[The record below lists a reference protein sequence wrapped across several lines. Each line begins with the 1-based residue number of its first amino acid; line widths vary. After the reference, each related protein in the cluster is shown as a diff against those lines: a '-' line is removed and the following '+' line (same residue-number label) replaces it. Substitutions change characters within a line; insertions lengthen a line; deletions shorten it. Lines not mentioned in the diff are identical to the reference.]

1 MPRKKLEPAAAEHS
15 PPVRNRVKSL
25 RVQQGLS
32 QQELARAGGVTRQT
46 ISNIEGGLFVP
57 SVAVAMRLARALG
70 CRVEDLFW
78 LEETY
83 GEVEAL
89 WPRYLPDDAD
99 RSSPAA
105 GRSSPGAPGRYLPDH
120 PSRRW
125 QDRPIP
131 VTLARVGPQW
141 VAHPLVGT
149 QAFQVE
155 LVPADGLGQPGSGF
169 GRVRVQLLEDPES
182 LSQTVV
188 VAGCA
193 PVLSMWAKAA
203 ERRWPGLR
211 VLSRYANSEEALGRL
226 ARGEIHVAGVH
237 LYDPATGEFNSPFV
251 RRLLTGADA
260 VLITLGTW
268 EEGLVVRPGNPLAL
282 RRAAD
287 LARSGVK
294 VVNREPG
301 AGSRAL
307 LEAALL
313 EEGVPPERVAGFDRV
328 VLSHHEVAR
337 AVASGQAD
345 AGVSSRGVASLFGL
359 DFVPWRQVR
368 YDLVVLKAYLDDPPV
383 RQLLSTLM
391 DRRVRWQL
399 KTLGGYD
406 TATTG
411 DVVAEIAGHAAG

>member
-1 MPRKKLEPAAAEHS
+1 MPEERSEPTDAERS
-15 PPVRNRVKSL
+15 PPLRNRVKSL
-25 RVQQGLS
+25 RTQQGLS
-32 QQELARAGGVTRQT
+32 QQELARAAGVTRQT
-46 ISNIEGGLFVP
+46 ISNIEVGLYVP

-78 LEETY
+78 LEDSY
-83 GEVEAL
+83 GEVEAA
-89 WPRYLPDDAD
+89 WTRASPDD
-99 RSSPAA
+99 
-105 GRSSPGAPGRYLPDH
+105 PGQT
-120 PSRRW
+120 W
-125 QDRPIP
+125 QGRPIP

-141 VAHPLVGT
+141 VAHPLTGPE
-149 QAFQVE
+149 AFQVE
-155 LVPADGLGQPGSGF
+155 MVPADGLGQPGGVS
-169 GRVRVQLLEDPES
+169 GRVRVQLLDDPES

-193 PVLSMWAKAA
+193 PALSMWAKAA

-211 VLSRYANSEEALGRL
+211 VLSRYANSEDALARL
-226 ARGEIHVAGVH
+226 ARGEVHVAGVH

-251 RRLLTGADA
+251 RRLLPGADA

-268 EEGLVVRPGNPLAL
+268 EEGLVVRPGNPLAV
-282 RRAAD
+282 RRPAD
-287 LARSGVK
+287 LARPDVS

-328 VLSHHEVAR
+328 VLSHQEVAQ

-345 AGVSSRGVASLFGL
+345 AGVSSRGVAALFGL

-399 KTLGGYD
+399 KTMGGYD
-406 TATTG
+406 TAGTG
-411 DVVAEIAGHAAG
+411 EVVAEIAGHAAG

>member
-1 MPRKKLEPAAAEHS
+1 MPREKLESAAAEPS
-15 PPVRNRVKSL
+15 PPVRNRVRSL
-25 RVQQGLS
+25 RIQQGLS
-32 QQELARAGGVTRQT
+32 QQELARAAGVTRQT
-46 ISNIEGGLFVP
+46 IHNIEVGLFVP
-57 SVAVAMRLARALG
+57 SVAVAMRLARVLG
-70 CRVEDLFW
+70 CHVEDLFW
-78 LEETY
+78 LEDAY

-89 WPRYLPDDAD
+89 WPG
-99 RSSPAA
+99 SSPD
-105 GRSSPGAPGRYLPDH
+105 GPD
-120 PSRRW
+120 RRW
-125 QDRPIP
+125 QNRPIP

-141 VAHPLVGT
+141 VAYPLTGAE
-149 QAFQVE
+149 AFQVE
-155 LVPADGLGQPGSGF
+155 MVPANGLGQPGSGSD
-169 GRVRVQLLEDPES
+169 RVRVQLLEDLES

-193 PVLSMWAKAA
+193 PALSMWAKAA
-203 ERRWPGLR
+203 ERRWPGLS
-211 VLSRYANSEEALGRL
+211 VLSRYANSEDALRRL
-226 ARGEIHVAGVH
+226 ARGEVHVAGVH
-237 LYDPATGEFNSPFV
+237 LYDPTTGEFNSPFV
-251 RRLLTGADA
+251 RRLLPGAAA

-287 LARSGVK
+287 LARPDVT

-307 LEAALL
+307 LEVALR

-328 VLSHHEVAR
+328 VRSHQEVAQ
-337 AVASGQAD
+337 AVAGGQAD
-345 AGVSSRGVASLFGL
+345 AGVSSRGVAALFGL

-368 YDLVVLKAYLDDPPV
+368 YDLVVLKAYLDHPPV

-406 TATTG
+406 TAGTG
-411 DVVAEIAGHAAG
+411 EVVAEIAGHAAG